1 MPLSKEATI
10 LARIRAKLKTIEG
23 SGSTKEEQGIR
34 NERNDPLLR
43 QIKSMGI
50 NAKDLKRNVSQ

>member
-1 MPLSKEATI
+1 MI
-10 LARIRAKLKTIEG
+10 LARIRAKLKTIED
-23 SGSTKEEQGIR
+23 SASKKEEQGIR